1 MSIQTDIDGLIG
13 GISVFSLAL
22 NVAGIINNKKNVA
35 LYTKNEQTGAN
46 EDILE
51 SGSILGNIDRY
62 SGLIGVTPAIIDA
75 EVTETCRLAEHPL
88 ENGRVRAD
96 NKIIMPTEI
105 VVKIALPAEQYEDI
119 WNHIKELKDKN
130 TMIWV
135 QTKNEIYKNMQIIAM
150 PFSLN
155 VNNVSRI
162 TFSLRLKE
170 VLESQTYAIAK
181 TAGVADVDTVS
192 IGEVSGKTTSLS
204 QFQIKFNYVE

>member
-192 IGEVSGKTTSLS
+192 IGEVSGKATNLS